1 MLTLLT
7 ELLIGTVIGTLV
19 LLGICV
25 VLIVGKYT
33 IDIGKLFLEEIK
45 WLNKGISELV
55 VPRKQK

>member
-19 LLGICV
+19 LLGICG
-25 VLIVGKYT
+25 VLTAWHYAFKM
-33 IDIGKLFLEEIK
+33 GKLFLEEIK

>member
-7 ELLIGTVIGTLV
+7 ELLIGDTLV
-19 LLGICV
+19 LLGICL
-25 VLIVGKYT
+25 VLTASYYT
-33 IDIGKLFLEEIK
+33 IKKGKLFLEEIK

>member
-25 VLIVGKYT
+25 VLTVGKYT
-33 IDIGKLFLEEIK
+33 INIGKLFLEEIK